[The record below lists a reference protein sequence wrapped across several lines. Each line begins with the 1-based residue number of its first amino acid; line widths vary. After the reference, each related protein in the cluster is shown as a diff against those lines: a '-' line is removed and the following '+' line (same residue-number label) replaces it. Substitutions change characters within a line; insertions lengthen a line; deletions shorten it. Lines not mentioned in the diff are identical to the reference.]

1 MEAEASILACPLLR
15 QEAEAVARPLG
26 LRVRVGGLDCPC
38 LHAGPTLG
46 MASPPGSAE
55 LVPELGP
62 AQAPLVALASLC
74 SGLAQGGPTT
84 CFHLL
89 APAAL
94 VDDLLGRGAHMV
106 TPVWLQG
113 WRAHLEGMGLDQ
125 PTARALYGE
134 GSTEVVLLDT
144 GVAPGADDDLAD
156 FARYVGLPGRALPV
170 GTDHL
175 RLRVEAQLSEAR
187 RRRAEAHAADEAAL
201 LDTIAQL
208 APDTEEAAVVGQFLD
223 LLGLLVA
230 PARSTYLS
238 FGDGRL
244 AEPVRRGQGSF
255 APLEAALRELAP
267 GRDFAETPGGAG
279 LVLRVGPEE
288 AEVGRLGFEEVAFP
302 EHLGRYR
309 DLAPVLAHAC
319 WLSVTRARVMQELS
333 RSEAELRRHRDEL
346 DRLVEERTAAL
357 VKTAGEREAAQA
369 QARQLSG
376 LLPICFGCKKIRDDA
391 GYWTQLEV
399 YIQQHSAATFSHG
412 LCEQCMDKLYP
423 GTD

>member
-15 QEAEAVARPLG
+15 EEAEAVARPLG
-26 LRVRVGGLDCPC
+26 LKVRVGGLDCPC

-46 MASPPGSAE
+46 MARPPGDHPP
-55 LVPELGP
+55 LPDLGE

-74 SGLAQGGPTT
+74 SGLARGGPPT

-94 VDDLLGRGAHMV
+94 VDDLLEQGAHLV
-106 TPVWLQG
+106 TPVWLGSWQ
-113 WRAHLEGMGLDQ
+113 AHLAGMGLDQ

-144 GVAPGADDDLAD
+144 GVAPGAAADLEA
-156 FARYVGLPGRALPV
+156 FAGHVGLPHRRLPIGV
-170 GTDHL
+170 DHL

-208 APDTEEAAVVGQFLD
+208 APDSGEEAVVGHFMSLLD
-223 LLGLLVA
+223 LLVA
-230 PARSTYLS
+230 PARALYLPS
-238 FGDGRL
+238 GEACLDGPLRQ
-244 AEPVRRGQGSF
+244 GQGSF
-255 APLEAALRELAP
+255 AALEAALRGLPP
-267 GRDFAETPGGAG
+267 GRDFDETQGGTG
-279 LVLRVGPEE
+279 LVLRIGPEV
-288 AEVGRLGFEEVAFP
+288 AEVGRLGFEAVAFP

-319 WLSVTRARVMQELS
+319 WLSVTRARAMQSLS
-333 RSEAELRRHRDEL
+333 RSEGELRRHRDEL
-346 DRLVEERTAAL
+346 DLLVEERTAAL
-357 VKTAGEREAAQA
+357 VKAAGEREVAQA

-399 YIQQHSAATFSHG
+399 YLQQHSAATFSHG
-412 LCEQCMDKLYP
+412 LCEQCMEKLYP